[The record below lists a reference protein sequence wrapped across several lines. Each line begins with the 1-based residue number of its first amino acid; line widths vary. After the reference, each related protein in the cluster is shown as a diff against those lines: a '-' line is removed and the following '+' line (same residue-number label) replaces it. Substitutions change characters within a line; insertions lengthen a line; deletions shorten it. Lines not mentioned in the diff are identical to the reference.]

1 MRVSLD
7 LRFRGQ
13 NETVVPTGQ
22 HMEGEVD
29 AGIIDFNSSNN
40 KTRDKIISRVLERKT
55 FRKIEEE
62 GRAELQ
68 DQPWEF

>member
-1 MRVSLD
+1 MA
-7 LRFRGQ
+7 
-13 NETVVPTGQ
+13 
-22 HMEGEVD
+22 GEVD